1 MTGVVIVGGG
11 PAAHRLAAR
20 LVGYGH
26 PGGVT
31 VVGAEPRPAYHRALL
46 GSVLDGT
53 LDAGRLALP
62 ALPAEVRQLTGVRVT
77 AVDRARRTV
86 RTGDGRA
93 LPYDV
98 LVLATG
104 ARPRVPPVPG
114 LETGPGRLAEG
125 VRAVRTAADCR
136 PLSEGPVVVLGGG
149 IRGVETA
156 WALSGTGQEVAL
168 VHPAGHLMERHLDAA
183 GAAVPAAWL
192 AGRGVTLHLGRR
204 AAEYTPGKVVLDDG
218 QVLAA
223 GTVLLCTGTV
233 AETALARASGLD
245 VREGVV
251 VDALLRTGDPRVHAI
266 GDCAEHAGAV
276 GTTVLQAWEQAEA
289 LALTLTGRQRP
300 YAPGRRVLRPR
311 TPGKDMVVLPPA
323 GPARPDNTDGTDD
336 IDGTV
341 SLLDRAGGRH
351 ARLVLRD
358 GRLHEGAVIGSPS
371 AVAAVSRLY
380 ARDEPVP
387 ADLLALLTGADGAY
401 AGDGTLPDEAV
412 VCHCNNVTG
421 KALKDAWHRGA
432 HDEAALA
439 RATRATTGCGGC
451 ASVVRRLCTTLADD
465 GDDTPAEGATP

>member
-20 LVGYGH
+20 LAQYGH
-26 PGGVT
+26 PGEVT

-53 LDAGRLALP
+53 LDAGRLSLP
-62 ALPAEVRQLTGVRVT
+62 ALPAAVRQLTGVRVT
-77 AVDRARRTV
+77 AVDRARRAV
-86 RTGDGRA
+86 RTGDGRE

-114 LETGPGRLAEG
+114 LETEPGRLAEG

-149 IRGVETA
+149 VRGVETA
-156 WALSGTGQEVAL
+156 WALSRAGQEVAL
-168 VHPAGHLMERHLDAA
+168 VHPAEHLMERHLDAA
-183 GAAVPAAWL
+183 GAAVPADWL

-233 AETALARASGLD
+233 AESALARASGLD

-251 VDALLRTGDPRVHAI
+251 VDALLRTGDPHIHAI
-266 GDCAEHAGAV
+266 GDCAEHAGAI
-276 GTTVLQAWEQAEA
+276 GSTVLRAWEQAEA
-289 LALTLTGRQRP
+289 LARILTGQERP

-323 GPARPDNTDGTDD
+323 GPGRRDD
-336 IDGTV
+336 TDGTV

-358 GRLHEGAVIGSPS
+358 GRIHAGAVVGSPS

-380 ARDEPVP
+380 VRDEPVP
-387 ADLLALLTGADGAY
+387 ADLLALLTGADGEY
-401 AGDGTLPDEAV
+401 AGGGALPDEAV

-421 KALKDAWHRGA
+421 KTLKDAWHRGA

-439 RATRATTGCGGC
+439 LATRATTGCGSC
-451 ASVVRRLCTTLADD
+451 TSVVRQLCTTLAGD

>member
-20 LVGYGH
+20 LTQYGH
-26 PGGVT
+26 PREVT

-53 LDAGRLALP
+53 LDADRLALP
-62 ALPAEVRQLTGVRVT
+62 ALPAAVRQLTGVRVT

-86 RTGDGRA
+86 RTGDGRE

-104 ARPRVPPVPG
+104 ARPRVPPVRG

-156 WALSGTGQEVAL
+156 WALSRAGQEVTL
-168 VHPAGHLMERHLDAA
+168 VHPAERLMQRHLDAV
-183 GAAVPAAWL
+183 GAAVPAEWL
-192 AGRGVTLHLGRR
+192 AGRGVTLHLGLR

-233 AETALARASGLD
+233 AETALARASGLE
-245 VREGVV
+245 VRAGVV
-251 VDALLRTGDPRVHAI
+251 VDALLRTGDPHIHAI
-266 GDCAEHAGAV
+266 GDCAEHAGAGAA

-289 LALTLTGRQRP
+289 LALTLTGRERP

-311 TPGKDMVVLPPA
+311 TPGRDMVVLPPA
-323 GPARPDNTDGTDD
+323 GPARPDDT
-336 IDGTV
+336 DGTV

-351 ARLVLRD
+351 ARLALRG
-358 GRLHEGAVIGSPS
+358 GRVHEGAVIGSPS

-380 ARDEPVP
+380 LRDEPVP
-387 ADLLALLTGADGAY
+387 ADLLALLTGADGEY

-439 RATRATTGCGGC
+439 RETRATTGCGGC
-451 ASVVRRLCTTLADD
+451 TTAVRRLCTALAGD

>member
-1 MTGVVIVGGG
+1 MTGVVIAGGG

-20 LVGYGH
+20 LAQYGH
-26 PGGVT
+26 PREVT

-62 ALPAEVRQLTGVRVT
+62 ALPAAVRQLTGVRVT
-77 AVDRARRTV
+77 AVDRARRAV
-86 RTGDGRA
+86 RLGDGRE
-93 LPYDV
+93 LPYDI

-104 ARPRVPPVPG
+104 ARPRIPRVPG
-114 LETGPGRLAEG
+114 LETEPGRLAEG
-125 VRAVRTAADCR
+125 VRAVRTPADCR
-136 PLSEGPVVVLGGG
+136 PLSEGPVVVVGGG

-156 WALSGTGQEVAL
+156 WALSRAGQEVAL
-168 VHPAGHLMERHLDAA
+168 VHPSERLMGRHLDAV
-183 GAAVPAAWL
+183 GAAVPTEWL

-233 AETALARASGLD
+233 AEAALARASGLE
-245 VREGVV
+245 VRGGVV
-251 VDALLRTGDPRVHAI
+251 VDALLRTGDPHIHAI
-266 GDCAEHAGAV
+266 GDCAEHAGAT
-276 GTTVLQAWEQAEA
+276 GSTVLGAWEQAEA
-289 LALTLTGRQRP
+289 LARILTRRERP
-300 YAPGRRVLRPR
+300 YEPYEPGRRVLRPR

-323 GPARPDNTDGTDD
+323 GPGPRDD
-336 IDGTV
+336 ADGTV
-341 SLLDRAGGRH
+341 SLLDRARGRY
-351 ARLVLRD
+351 ARLVLR
-358 GRLHEGAVIGSPS
+358 GGHIQEGAVIGSPS

-380 ARDEPVP
+380 LRDEPVP
-387 ADLLALLTGADGAY
+387 ADLLALLTGADGTY
-401 AGDGTLPDEAV
+401 AGGGALRDEAV
-412 VCHCNNVTG
+412 VCHCNNVTA
-421 KALKDAWHRGA
+421 KALKDAWRGGA

-451 ASVVRRLCTTLADD
+451 TSAVRHLCAALA